1 MMKMMITGMKKMA
14 EEVSGV
20 VIMKKIMMKTTM
32 RTSTKKMMR
41 MKKVEGVTG
50 EEHPWAENQ
59 TGGIPAKVAEVGTG
73 AGVQTAM
80 MSMITAVKGGTVEAG
95 VHGVPMP
102 GGTLK
107 AGSLPGADAAAVH
120 LQVAAAARVLQARVV
135 HPGNAGTMREDLLPH
150 AEAAV
155 HLPEMEE
162 AHLLQMAE
170 VLLPMEEVHP
180 AAKILLAEAVDHIL
194 LPEMEEE
201 THLLQEEEFLH
212 PVAAVAAED
221 HPAGKNAPLIKH
233 RLF

>member
-1 MMKMMITGMKKMA
+1 MMKMMIIGMKKMA

-41 MKKVEGVTG
+41 MKKVEGVTE

-73 AGVQTAM
+73 AGVQIAM
-80 MSMITAVKGGTVEAG
+80 MIMITVVKGGTVEAG
-95 VHGVPMP
+95 VHLHGVLMP

-107 AGSLPGADAAAVH
+107 GGSLPGAAAVH
-120 LQVAAAARVLQARVV
+120 LQVAAAARVLQVKVV

-150 AEAAV
+150 AEAPV

-162 AHLLQMAE
+162 AHLLQMTE

-201 THLLQEEEFLH
+201 TPLLQEEELLH

-221 HPAGKNAPLIKH
+221 HPAGKNALLIKH